1 MSLLGNVGGNS
12 DNVSNGNAGMSYLNA
27 NNSLSNSNTNNGARL
42 AFEPAGLRSCLNLLI
57 TTDPTMTSALAE
69 TENRRRRFSRATE
82 RTSDA

>member
-42 AFEPAGLRSCLNLLI
+42 AFEPAVVV
-57 TTDPTMTSALAE
+57 
-69 TENRRRRFSRATE
+69 
-82 RTSDA
+82 

>member
-42 AFEPAGLRSCLNLLI
+42 AFEPRSFGSVKPLI
-57 TTDPTMTSALAE
+57 LPI
-69 TENRRRRFSRATE
+69 RP
-82 RTSDA
+82 

>member
-42 AFEPAGLRSCLNLLI
+42 AFEPAGLRSCPNLLI

-69 TENRRRRFSRATE
+69 TENRRRRFSTARE
-82 RTSDA
+82 RTSEA